1 MKLLYKIS
9 PVLFLILI
17 LLLWEF
23 LPRIFVI
30 PSYVF
35 PTITTIYQSMASII
49 DVLFSNTLTTI
60 QEAILGFLLGSFVGF
75 VTGII
80 MAESKFLERIILPY
94 VVGSNAVPAVA
105 LAPLIV
111 LWFGHG
117 IESKVVL
124 VAFLCF
130 FPLSINTF
138 RGLCEY
144 SAIYE
149 ELFFTYGAK
158 KSEFLLK
165 FKMRNALPYIFSG
178 LKLNATYSVVGAIVA
193 EFVGSSS
200 GLGFG
205 MLQASYNI
213 NTPRLFGYI
222 IVACFLGLLMY
233 YLMLLLEKYCL
244 TNKKTKNV

>member
-1 MKLLYKIS
+1 MKFIYKIS
-9 PVLFLILI
+9 PILFFVSILV
-17 LLLWEF
+17 LWEY
-23 LPRIFVI
+23 LPHKLNI
-30 PSYVF
+30 PVYVF
-35 PTITTIYQSMASII
+35 PRISDIYLSMFSISDVLVLNTFTTI
-49 DVLFSNTLTTI
+49 V
-60 QEAILGFLLGSFVGF
+60 EAILGFLLGSSIGF
-75 VTGII
+75 FTGIL
-80 MAESKFLERIILPY
+80 MAESKLVERIALPY

-105 LAPLIV
+105 IAPLVV

-117 IESKVVL
+117 IESKVIL
-124 VAFLCF
+124 VSFLCF

-144 SAIYE
+144 PMIFK

-158 KSEFLLK
+158 KSEFLFK
-165 FKMRNALPYIFSG
+165 FKIRNALPYIFSG

-193 EFVGSSS
+193 EFVGSTS

-222 IVACFLGLLMY
+222 IVACVLGLLMY
-233 YLMLLLEKYCL
+233 YLMILIEKYCL
-244 TNKKTKNV
+244 TYKKQRKV

>member
-1 MKLLYKIS
+1 MIMKVLYKIS
-9 PVLFLILI
+9 PLLFFILI
-17 LLLWEF
+17 LLLWEC
-23 LPRIFVI
+23 LPRIFGT
-30 PSYVF
+30 PAYVF
-35 PTITTIYQSMASII
+35 PTISAIFQSMVSISDI
-49 DVLFSNTLTTI
+49 LFSNTLTTI

-75 VTGII
+75 VTGVI

-94 VVGSNAVPAVA
+94 VVGSNAIPAVA
-105 LAPLIV
+105 LAPLVV

-117 IESKVVL
+117 IESKVIL

-144 SAIYE
+144 PAIYQ

-165 FKMRNALPYIFSG
+165 FKLRNALPYIFSG

-193 EFVGSSS
+193 EFVGSTS

-222 IVACFLGLLMY
+222 IVACILGMSMY

-244 TNKKTKNV
+244 TKNKK

>member
-9 PVLFLILI
+9 PILFLLII

-23 LPRIFVI
+23 LPLLFNT
-30 PSYVF
+30 PTYVF
-35 PTITTIYQSMASII
+35 PRISEIYQSIVSVK
-49 DVLFSNTLTTI
+49 DVVISNVFTTLH
-60 QEAILGFLLGSFVGF
+60 EAILGFLLGSFIGF
-75 VTGII
+75 ATGIL
-80 MAESKFLERIILPY
+80 MAESKLFERVFLPY

-105 LAPLIV
+105 LAPLVV

-117 IESKVVL
+117 IESKVIL

-144 SAIYE
+144 PAIYK

-158 KSEFLLK
+158 NSEFLWK

-222 IVACFLGLLMY
+222 IIACVMGLLMY
-233 YLMLLLEKYCL
+233 YLMLLIEKYCL
-244 TNKKTKNV
+244 TNKNKSQ

>member
-1 MKLLYKIS
+1 MA
-9 PVLFLILI
+9 
-17 LLLWEF
+17 
-23 LPRIFVI
+23 
-30 PSYVF
+30 
-35 PTITTIYQSMASII
+35 TT
-49 DVLFSNTLTTI
+49 FF
-60 QEAILGFLLGSFVGF
+60 EAILGFILGSSIGF
-75 VTGII
+75 ITGIV
-80 MAESKFLERIILPY
+80 MAENMFLKRILLPY
-94 VVGSNAVPAVA
+94 VVASNAIPAIA
-105 LAPLIV
+105 LAPLVV

-117 IESKVVL
+117 IESKVIL

-144 SAIYE
+144 PVIYK

-158 KSEFLLK
+158 PREFLLR
-165 FKMRNALPYIFSG
+165 FKIRNALPYIFSG

-193 EFVGSSS
+193 EFVGATS

-222 IVACFLGLLMY
+222 IVACFMGLTMY
-233 YLMLLLEKYCL
+233 YLIVVIERYSLKLKKYNHDEKD
-244 TNKKTKNV
+244 

>member
-9 PVLFLILI
+9 PLLFLILI

-23 LPRIFVI
+23 LPRILGTPI
-30 PSYVF
+30 YVF
-35 PTITTIYQSMASII
+35 PTISTIFQSMAAIS
-49 DVLFSNTLTTI
+49 DTLLTNALTTI
-60 QEAILGFLLGSFVGF
+60 REAILGFLLGSFIGF
-75 VTGII
+75 VTGVI

-94 VVGSNAVPAVA
+94 VVGSNAIPAVA

-117 IESKVVL
+117 IESKVIL

-144 SAIYE
+144 PAIYQ

-193 EFVGSSS
+193 EFVGSTA

-205 MLQASYNI
+205 MLQATYNI

-222 IVACFLGLLMY
+222 IVACFLGLSMY
-233 YLMLLLEKYCL
+233 YSMLLLEKYIL
-244 TNKKTKNV
+244 KTKNKK